1 MPVAA
6 QTGITFENGVANGV
20 VYLNASKTTT
30 QSGGLTY
37 NGSLLTIIGAA
48 GVRTQ
53 AAATQDAIA
62 LAGRAGGTGSFVTT
76 LTPGTMTASVTHT
89 LPIVSGTLATTANT
103 AQTFAGSVTING
115 SLTVGGNTVNHNIGN
130 ALTTG
135 SVTVGSTTQTGNI
148 NLGQSTG
155 AQTLNLHTGAT
166 TSGTTKTLNLGTG
179 GASGSTTNI
188 NIGSS
193 TSGATNTIVA
203 NGRMGVGIAPTST
216 LHANGSFATSAPVLV
231 AVATY
236 TVAATDYAIVLT
248 GSNTTLT
255 LPTPS
260 SFVGRIL
267 CLSNQGAFSATSASA
282 NVVLMGSGQMP
293 ASRILP
299 GISGKCTI
307 IQSNGTNWIEIA
319 NNLQGADALII
330 VSAATTLQAN
340 RRYGLN
346 SSAGAFNLTL
356 PAGMAEGDWV
366 DLIDVGG
373 ALATN
378 NVTVLR
384 GSYSAIRA
392 LAEDLILDVPWDSV
406 RLINT
411 ATGIFES

>member
-6 QTGITFENGVANGV
+6 QTGITFENGVENGV

-30 QSGGLTY
+30 QSGNLTY

-76 LTPGTMTASVTHT
+76 LTPGTLTANNTLT
-89 LPIVSGTLATTANT
+89 LPIVSGTLATLANT
-103 AQTFAGSVTING
+103 SQAFSGATTFS
-115 SLTVGGNTVNHNIGN
+115 N
-130 ALTTG
+130 AFTLSSTTG
-135 SVTVGSTTQTGNI
+135 AINLGTSQTTSTLTAGGTTQTGTI
-148 NLGQSTG
+148 TLGQSTG
-155 AQTLNLHTGAT
+155 AQTLNLHTGTT

-193 TSGATNTIVA
+193 TSGATSNIVA
-203 NGRMGVGIAPTST
+203 NGRLGVGIAPTST

-267 CLSNQGAFSATSASA
+267 CLSNQGAVSATSASA

-293 ASRILP
+293 ARSILP

-319 NNLQGADALII
+319 NNLQGANALII

-340 RRYGLN
+340 RRYGLD
-346 SSAGAFNLTL
+346 SSVGAFNLTL
-356 PAGMAEGDWV
+356 PAGMAVDDWV
-366 DLIDVGG
+366 ELIDVGG

-392 LAEDLILDVPWDSV
+392 LAEDLVLDVSWDSV